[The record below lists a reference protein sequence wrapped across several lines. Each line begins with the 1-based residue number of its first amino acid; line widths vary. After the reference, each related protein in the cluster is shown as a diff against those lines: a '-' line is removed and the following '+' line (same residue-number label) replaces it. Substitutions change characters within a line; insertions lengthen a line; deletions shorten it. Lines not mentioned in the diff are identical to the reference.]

1 MIVWSTPALTT
12 GAWFTGAAALTVIW
26 ISSLVLRAVSFAVS
40 RSTYTPFVEKLAR
53 VFAVAALV
61 NVTVPGPLTFVQATV
76 SLFDGSPSS
85 VAVPASVAVEGSVI
99 VWARPALTTGAWF
112 GGVAVNSHRTL
123 ST

>member
-1 MIVWSTPALTT
+1 MTVTCTSANADST
-12 GAWFTGAAALTVIW
+12 V
-26 ISSLVLRAVSFAVS
+26 SLAVS